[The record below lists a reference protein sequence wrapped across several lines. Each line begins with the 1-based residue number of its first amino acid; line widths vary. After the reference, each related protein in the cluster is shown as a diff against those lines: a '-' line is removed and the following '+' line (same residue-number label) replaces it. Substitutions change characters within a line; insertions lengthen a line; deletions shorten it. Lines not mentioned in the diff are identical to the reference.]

1 MSLSTANIR
10 RRVSV
15 VKRKLSAFP
24 ATVIVV
30 VFLTTLGAAQT
41 QRQLEEKYPKVNAYL
56 VRPNIL
62 LTARYSADGLVCEMA
77 LQPVRWTG
85 DTVLLFPLSEEETIR
100 VVEEIV
106 PESERGKRLGG
117 LLGTDDKVSSFHG
130 HSFTTPYTY
139 EKITVNFAGTTKKV
153 VPTWWPWSLGAT
165 VHANDWRNI
174 PISLIDFGSAKFS
187 VSEIACFRQ

>member
-15 VKRKLSAFP
+15 VKRKPSAFP
-24 ATVIVV
+24 ATVVLV
-30 VFLTTLGAAQT
+30 VFLATLGAAQT
-41 QRQLEEKYPKVNAYL
+41 QRQLEGKYLKVNAYL

-62 LTARYSADGLVCEMA
+62 LTARYSTDGLVCEMA

-106 PESERGKRLGG
+106 PESERGKKLGG
-117 LLGTDDKVSSFHG
+117 LLGTHDKVSAFHG

-139 EKITVNFAGTTKKV
+139 EKITVNFAGTTEKGGADMVAV
-153 VPTWWPWSLGAT
+153 VS
-165 VHANDWRNI
+165 WRDR
-174 PISLIDFGSAKFS
+174 SCK
-187 VSEIACFRQ
+187 

>member
-1 MSLSTANIR
+1 
-10 RRVSV
+10 
-15 VKRKLSAFP
+15 
-24 ATVIVV
+24 
-30 VFLTTLGAAQT
+30 
-41 QRQLEEKYPKVNAYL
+41 
-56 VRPNIL
+56 
-62 LTARYSADGLVCEMA
+62 LVCETA
-77 LQPVRWTG
+77 IQPVRWTG

-165 VHANDWRNI
+165 VHANDWRNT
-174 PISLIDFGSAKFS
+174 PFH
-187 VSEIACFRQ
+187 